1 MNVPPE
7 SLLELAYQTL
17 KDNIL
22 RGVYPAGSKLPVDR
36 LSRELSISSTPIKG
50 ALNRLVAEHL
60 VEQVP
65 RCGYAVVRL
74 SIKDIS
80 EVLEIRKMFEIFAI
94 RPAIKNKQRFPAIM
108 HHKIGRAHV

>member
-36 LSRELSISSTPIKG
+36 LSRELSISSTPIT
-50 ALNRLVAEHL
+50 AWW
-60 VEQVP
+60 Q
-65 RCGYAVVRL
+65 
-74 SIKDIS
+74 SIWWSKS
-80 EVLEIRKMFEIFAI
+80 
-94 RPAIKNKQRFPAIM
+94 PAAAMR
-108 HHKIGRAHV
+108 